1 MREWHSLRA
10 AGHTDDQLEADLL
23 DTLDG
28 CLGCFELAATS
39 VHTCGDHDVAL
50 CRMLWYEDVER
61 DAPPL
66 RTAKLREI
74 GILPPAPT

>member
-1 MREWHSLRA
+1 MERRGVGLRSVR
-10 AGHTDDQLEADLL
+10 DYPV
-23 DTLDG
+23 LDG

-50 CRMLWYEDVER
+50 CRMLWYEDVAR

-66 RTAKLREI
+66 RTAKLREL
-74 GILPPAPT
+74 GILPPAPS